1 MKIDEYFRQRFSLA
15 YEKKIWAKDFEW
27 VIGLDEAGRGPLAGP
42 VAAAAVAIRRQKKPA
57 DGLEDLLET
66 VNDSKRVSPG
76 RREDLFRMMAQNQR
90 LVRSCGMIS
99 ESMIDRVNILEATK
113 LAMEKA
119 VRDIINKIGPGGLS
133 ACCILDGNF
142 AINIELPQLSVVGGD
157 RLVFCVAAASI
168 IAKVERDRAMD
179 RYDALYPGWGFARH
193 KGYPTKEHL
202 SLLKK
207 QKPCPIHR
215 KTFAP
220 VTESLAR

>member
-1 MKIDEYFRQRFSLA
+1 
-15 YEKKIWAKDFEW
+15 
-27 VIGLDEAGRGPLAGP
+27 
-42 VAAAAVAIRRQKKPA
+42 
-57 DGLEDLLET
+57 
-66 VNDSKRVSPG
+66 
-76 RREDLFRMMAQNQR
+76 
-90 LVRSCGMIS
+90 
-99 ESMIDRVNILEATK
+99 
-113 LAMEKA
+113 
-119 VRDIINKIGPGGLS
+119 LS